1 MTYHHVNQ
9 GRRSLEVMTPNFEG
23 FENGKQFFVMD
34 IVVEFG
40 WGTSPRVKSDQ
51 IDLVVSGRY
60 GGKDGHK
67 GIVLLCDD
75 LSEAD
80 NGVAKSNGG
89 DVGGT
94 WLQLMCCALPKHL
107 CP

>member
-1 MTYHHVNQ
+1 
-9 GRRSLEVMTPNFEG
+9 MTPDFES
-23 FENGKQFFVMD
+23 FKYRKQFFVVD
-34 IVVEFG
+34 VIVELG
-40 WGTSPRVKSDQ
+40 WGKSPRVKSDQ

-67 GIVLLCDD
+67 GIVLLCGD

-94 WLQLMCCALPKHL
+94 WLQLMCCTLPKHL
-107 CP
+107 DRKSVV